1 MSYALSMKTK
11 EFDLLILGAG
21 SGGIAM
27 AERAAALGAKVAI
40 IEMQQAGGTCVN
52 LGCVPKKIMW
62 YAGSIVDALYYAPEF
77 GFKPHAPT
85 FDFATLVKHRNE
97 FTNAISQRMHQRLLK
112 NKITYLQG
120 CAHFVDDY
128 IVKVDGKH
136 YGAKHIVVATGC
148 ESKIPAIKGAG
159 YGIDSDGFFGLQKLP
174 QKIAIIGN
182 GYIAMELAGILQQLG
197 SSVKVLIRKKSVLSN
212 FDSMISK
219 TLAEIMTEKG
229 IELLYQHDTEEIIQ
243 RKGKLD
249 LHCKKN
255 KKVIGM
261 DTILFAI
268 GRTPRTHHLN
278 LTATKIKT
286 DASGYIK
293 TNKWE
298 TTNLPHIHAIG
309 DITGK
314 KQLTPVA
321 IAAGRKLATR
331 LFGNDKKACLDYANI
346 PTVIFSH
353 PPVGSVGLSDH
364 EAIAKYGRKNL
375 TIYQSAFGSL
385 YTALSSTH
393 YPSKMRL
400 ITVKKSGKVV
410 GCHIIGPNA
419 DEMLQGF
426 AVAIKMGATK
436 ADFDKVVA
444 IHPTSA
450 EELVTMKPANIE
462 KSPN

>member
-1 MSYALSMKTK
+1 LSYALSMKIK
-11 EFDLLILGAG
+11 KFDLLILGAG
-21 SGGIAM
+21 SGGIAT
-27 AERAAALGAKVAI
+27 AEKAASLGAKVAI

-62 YAGSIVDALYYAPEF
+62 YAGSIVDAWYYAPEF
-77 GFKPHAPT
+77 GFKPQAPI

-97 FTNAISQRMHQRLLK
+97 FTNAISQRMHQRLIK
-112 NKITYLQG
+112 NKVTYLQG
-120 CAHFVDDY
+120 CAHFVDDHS
-128 IVKVDGKH
+128 VKVDTQH
-136 YGAKHIVVATGC
+136 YTAKHIVIATGC
-148 ESKIPAIKGAG
+148 ESKLPPIKGVG

-182 GYIAMELAGILQQLG
+182 GYIAMELAGIMQQLG
-197 SSVKVLIRKKSVLSN
+197 SSVKVLIRNNKVLSH
-212 FDSMISK
+212 FDSLISS
-219 TLAEIMTEKG
+219 TLAEIMSKKG
-229 IELLYQHDTEEIIQ
+229 IELLYQHDTQEIIQ
-243 RKGKLD
+243 RQGKLD

-261 DTILFAI
+261 DTVLFAI

-278 LTATKIKT
+278 LTATKIKI
-286 DASGYIK
+286 DVAGYIK

-298 TTNLPHIHAIG
+298 TTNVPHIHAIG
-309 DITGK
+309 DVTGK
-314 KQLTPVA
+314 KMLTPVA

-331 LFGNDKKACLDYANI
+331 LFGKDKKSFLDYTNI

-353 PPVGSVGLSDH
+353 PPIGSVGLADH

-375 TIYQSAFGSL
+375 TIYQTAFGSL
-385 YTALSSTH
+385 YTALSNTQ

-400 ITVKKSGKVV
+400 ITLKKSGKII

-450 EELVTMKPANIE
+450 EELVTMKPSNIE
-462 KSPN
+462 KIAN